1 MVESRAKMPCM
12 IPEHTRNEAPANFG
26 LRPGTVWSHVRKGFL
41 FTALASVYSE
51 KPRAAPARF
60 QAARQRRE
68 IRRCDQGWF
77 AVWNTPGVRFRVNVK
92 GKIIRK
98 VPQFSAAADF
108 FKGMAARMATLT
120 GGIGKGSK
128 WLLDKIVGALAATG
142 VNPNFL
148 TFLGLVVN
156 FAAAATFAVGHF
168 FTGALIIF
176 FAGFLDM
183 LDGQVARRQNRV
195 TAFGAFYD
203 STLDRYADMA
213 LYMGL
218 LVFYSVSGRTPYVVL
233 AAVAT
238 AGSVMVSYARARAES
253 LIPLCKV
260 GFMERPERLVLLIIG
275 GVFNRMAA
283 VLWVIAVVST
293 ITVIHRI
300 VYTWQE
306 TRAGRVLPGIRL
318 SL

>member
-1 MVESRAKMPCM
+1 
-12 IPEHTRNEAPANFG
+12 
-26 LRPGTVWSHVRKGFL
+26 
-41 FTALASVYSE
+41 
-51 KPRAAPARF
+51 
-60 QAARQRRE
+60 
-68 IRRCDQGWF
+68 
-77 AVWNTPGVRFRVNVK
+77 
-92 GKIIRK
+92 
-98 VPQFSAAADF
+98 
-108 FKGMAARMATLT
+108 MATLT
-120 GGIGKGSK
+120 GAIGTGSK
-128 WLLDKIVGALAATG
+128 WLLDRIVGALAATG

-156 FAAAATFAVGHF
+156 FAAAAMF
-168 FTGALIIF
+168 
-176 FAGFLDM
+176 
-183 LDGQVARRQNRV
+183 
-195 TAFGAFYD
+195 AFGAFYD

-218 LVFYSVSGRTPYVVL
+218 LVYYSVSGRTPYVVL

-275 GVFNRMAA
+275 GLFNRMGP

-293 ITVIHRI
+293 LTVIHRI
-300 VYTWQE
+300 YFTWQE

>member
-1 MVESRAKMPCM
+1 
-12 IPEHTRNEAPANFG
+12 
-26 LRPGTVWSHVRKGFL
+26 
-41 FTALASVYSE
+41 
-51 KPRAAPARF
+51 
-60 QAARQRRE
+60 
-68 IRRCDQGWF
+68 
-77 AVWNTPGVRFRVNVK
+77 
-92 GKIIRK
+92 
-98 VPQFSAAADF
+98 
-108 FKGMAARMATLT
+108 MATLT
-120 GGIGKGSK
+120 GAIGTGSK
-128 WLLDKIVGALAATG
+128 WLLDRIVGGLAATG

-156 FAAAATFAVGHF
+156 FGAAALFAVGNF
-168 FTGALIIF
+168 RTGALVIF

-218 LVFYSVSGRTPYVVL
+218 LVYYSVSGHIPYVVL

-253 LIPLCKV
+253 LIPQCKV

-275 GVFNRMAA
+275 GIFNRMGS

-306 TRAGRVLPGIRL
+306 TRAGRILPGTKM
-318 SL
+318 SM

>member
-1 MVESRAKMPCM
+1 M
-12 IPEHTRNEAPANFG
+12 
-26 LRPGTVWSHVRKGFL
+26 GT
-41 FTALASVYSE
+41 FTGA
-51 KPRAAPARF
+51 
-60 QAARQRRE
+60 
-68 IRRCDQGWF
+68 IG
-77 AVWNTPGVRFRVNVK
+77 
-92 GKIIRK
+92 
-98 VPQFSAAADF
+98 
-108 FKGMAARMATLT
+108 T
-120 GGIGKGSK
+120 GGK
-128 WLLDKIVGALAATG
+128 WLLDRIVAALAATG
-142 VNPNFL
+142 INPNLL
-148 TFLGLVVN
+148 TFFGLVVN
-156 FAAAATFAVGHF
+156 FGAAASFAVGNF
-168 FTGALIIF
+168 RTGAMIIF

-218 LVFYSVSGRTPYVVL
+218 LVYYSVSGRTPYVVL

-275 GVFNRMAA
+275 GMFNRMGP
-283 VLWVIAVVST
+283 VLWVIAVIST

-300 VYTWQE
+300 VFTWQE
-306 TRAGRVLPGIRL
+306 TRAGRILPGVKL
-318 SL
+318 NL